1 MDLPVVELEPYL
13 EARGSQPLPEN
24 VRNSCLE
31 VAKCLRE
38 AGALVLRDPRCTPED
53 NDRFL
58 NMMERYFG
66 MADEFKRQQERR
78 HLHYQVGVTPEGVE
92 VPRCALDKDLQA
104 RMEKIPDSEKPRMP
118 VGADPKWRYMWRVGP
133 RPANTRFKEFNA
145 DPVVPEGFPDWIE
158 VMDGWGRKMIA
169 AVEVKASLF
178 SFLSLTL
185 SKTFVCIDCCR
196 DGCDWIWPSSRRI
209 HILDVSGSDLSKF
222 TEEGSVFAGYHY
234 DLNFLTIHGR
244 SRFPGLNI
252 WLKQGQKLL
261 VRVPPGCLLVQAGKE
276 LEWLTGG
283 ECSAGMHEVIVTK
296 ETIAAAE
303 AAEQA
308 GRSLWRVSSTVF
320 GHIAS
325 DAILEPLGHFA
336 SAQAAKNYPATL
348 AGDYVESE
356 LAAIRLKTA

>member
-169 AVEVKASLF
+169 AVEIVAEMAAIGFGLPPDAFTSLM
-178 SFLSLTL
+178 SQGPHLLAPT
-185 SKTFVCIDCCR
+185 
-196 DGCDWIWPSSRRI
+196 
-209 HILDVSGSDLSKF
+209 GSDLSKF

-303 AAEQA
+303 AAKQA

-325 DAILEPLGHFA
+325 DAILQPLGHFA